1 MYKFKGLKKETYS
14 QNDLSSVA
22 MLYNGKLIEDEI
34 DGYQTL
40 TVKGREYIAFETEDA
55 GNVAGKDGVIR
66 TVFSTLTPHGV
77 KEYCFKVPSAEE
89 AAHDYL
95 WRFWSAL
102 PARGNISIFN
112 SSFH

>member
-1 MYKFKGLKKETYS
+1 MYKFKGFKKEMYS

-55 GNVAGKDGVIR
+55 GNVAGKDGVIPIKISK
-66 TVFSTLTPHGV
+66 TYGI
-77 KEYCFKVPSAEE
+77 
-89 AAHDYL
+89 
-95 WRFWSAL
+95 
-102 PARGNISIFN
+102 ARYRRRRANQI
-112 SSFH
+112 